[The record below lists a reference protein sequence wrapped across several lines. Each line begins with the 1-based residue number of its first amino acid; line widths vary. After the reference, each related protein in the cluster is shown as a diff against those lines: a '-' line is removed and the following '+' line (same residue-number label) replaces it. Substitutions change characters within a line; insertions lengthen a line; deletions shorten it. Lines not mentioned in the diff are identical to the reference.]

1 MDQMIQIDEGR
12 MKDIFTADQEGKSA
26 EEIAKI
32 MKLPLKTVKGILG
45 ESDAYDNERYEIRGG
60 IAYKDIG
67 NTPDKKNHVYAPDK
81 KTAEK
86 IFKQGKKV
94 FREAGIKP
102 YVSMQ
107 RDSKT
112 NKMNYVVLDKDE
124 KEVYRSSDERLA
136 KDYLRKNFSKLR
148 EDLEE
153 QVKDLEEQLKT
164 AEQELEELYIKEDKA
179 YVIRFKRIKD
189 KERMVVVFRNQNDAD
204 MYADNI
210 KKQGGQVFSNKLEKI
225 PYKVVDKK

>member
-1 MDQMIQIDEGR
+1 MREALGKVREGLNKDDEKTIKPIIKQLQKSVAAHDAQAKQLK
-12 MKDIFTADQEGKSA
+12 KDISDEKDL
-26 EEIAKI
+26 EE
-32 MKLPLKTVKGILG
+32 
-45 ESDAYDNERYEIRGG
+45 
-60 IAYKDIG
+60 
-67 NTPDKKNHVYAPDK
+67 
-81 KTAEK
+81 
-86 IFKQGKKV
+86 
-94 FREAGIKP
+94 GIKP

-153 QVKDLEEQLKT
+153 QVKNLEEQLKT